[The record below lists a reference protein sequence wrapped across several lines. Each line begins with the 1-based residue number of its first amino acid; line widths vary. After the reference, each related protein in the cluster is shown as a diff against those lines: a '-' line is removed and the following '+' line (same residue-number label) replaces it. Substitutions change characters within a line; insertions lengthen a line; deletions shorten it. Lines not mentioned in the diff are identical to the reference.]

1 MTWISFTV
9 LGWLLP
15 PQPLLLIGRLPTAP
29 LESTSSQLSWSA
41 YQELS
46 LHDPGGLQ
54 MVRSVLCLKVE
65 MSSIYATLP
74 GKRPRWSR
82 QSPGS
87 SRPLDLLEIFSFPG
101 TSLSQPSRPSTPA
114 GPSLRWEG
122 MFFVLMPLLDG
133 ILARIKHWLS
143 QWEQLC
149 AEAFPA
155 PFSLYAWPRSDSAL
169 LTSEPDLREPMS
181 EGSCYPHTT
190 LQVLL
195 HIPVKFSTNACLLAS
210 NLTISLV
217 HGLLVN
223 HGYCP
228 PVYANL
234 CRSQFWQM

>member
-1 MTWISFTV
+1 
-9 LGWLLP
+9 
-15 PQPLLLIGRLPTAP
+15 
-29 LESTSSQLSWSA
+29 
-41 YQELS
+41 
-46 LHDPGGLQ
+46 

-65 MSSIYATLP
+65 MSSIYATLS
-74 GKRPRWSR
+74 GKRPTW
-82 QSPGS
+82 S
-87 SRPLDLLEIFSFPG
+87 SR
-101 TSLSQPSRPSTPA
+101 LSVQGPSTDRRSPHFQGLLFPNLPTPA
-114 GPSLRWEG
+114 PPLAPLSGEKVCSL
-122 MFFVLMPLLDG
+122 LSCLLDG
-133 ILARIKHWLS
+133 ILARIKNWLS
-143 QWEQLC
+143 HWEQLC
-149 AEAFPA
+149 SDAFPA

-181 EGSCYPHTT
+181 QSSCYPHTT

-217 HGLLVN
+217 YGLLVN